1 MVLLSSSSLCHDSF
15 KNKYHQQKGVSD
27 PRPPCV
33 GDIVALANKPRP
45 VLARIDNIDSDHTVT
60 LYTGKRYF
68 QAPVKEL
75 MLIQPNDVTSVSE
88 LSDHAPDQ
96 AVPTMSR
103 DTRSDQTV
111 EGGQA
116 VSTTQTSQTAE
127 CAPAGSCAL
136 HTPPPPETDNETCAS
151 QPCSSV

>member
-103 DTRSDQTV
+103 DTSDQTV
-111 EGGQA
+111 ESGHA
-116 VSTTQTSQTAE
+116 VPTTQTSQAAE
-127 CAPAGSCAL
+127 CAPATSCAL